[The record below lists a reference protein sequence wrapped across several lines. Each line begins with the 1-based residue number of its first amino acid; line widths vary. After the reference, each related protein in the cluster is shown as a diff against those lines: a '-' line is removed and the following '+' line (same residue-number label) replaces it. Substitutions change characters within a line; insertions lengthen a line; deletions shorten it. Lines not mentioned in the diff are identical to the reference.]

1 MNKKNELSELNK
13 FFYKAIQDN
22 ASGFFN
28 ILNRISNIKNQSFY
42 NSWLLLQQNP
52 NISNIFTK
60 EEWEKYG
67 HKIKDDARPYIVL
80 RPFGPVDFV
89 YDVEDTEREIL
100 FDAEFTYKGFIEN
113 ETLNN
118 LIKSTTRN
126 NIYLNFEQMAIDHK
140 GSAFLNENNHYSIN
154 LNSNNTDE
162 ESFLVLSHELSHIL
176 LGHFGGIYDKSM
188 IKNKKSLPENIKEIE
203 AHSVSLL
210 IALRF
215 NISSNYEIILNKYL
229 DNSSESLKRINLDDI
244 FTVANKIQKMS
255 EKVFKLKEP

>member
-1 MNKKNELSELNK
+1 MNKKDELSELNK

-22 ASGFFN
+22 ASSFSN
-28 ILNRISNIKNQSFY
+28 ILNKISTIRNQSFY

-52 NISNIFTK
+52 DITNIFTK

-67 HKIKDDARPYIVL
+67 HKIKDSAKPYIIL
-80 RPFGPVDFV
+80 KPFGPVDFV
-89 YDVEDTEREIL
+89 YDVKDTEREIL

-118 LIKSTTRN
+118 LIKSIKRN
-126 NIYLNFEQMAIDHK
+126 NIYLNFEQMDINDK
-140 GSAFLNENNHYSIN
+140 GFAFLDENNDYSIILN
-154 LNSNNTDE
+154 LLNTDE

-188 IKNKKSLPENIKEIE
+188 IKNKKNLPEDIKEIE
-203 AHSVSLL
+203 AHAVSLL

-215 NISSNYEIILNKYL
+215 NISSNYETILNKYL
-229 DNSSESLKRINLDDI
+229 NNSSKSLKRINLDDI

-255 EKVFKLKEP
+255 EKVFKLKNP